1 MAEPARISQPRPGGR
16 PSTSDEPP
24 VERTVE
30 ELMAIRMQDLSGLTR
45 AELLALTDRDLPTL
59 SDLLPLRMQD
69 LPRVTRAELLALTDR
84 DLPSINDLPP
94 PDLMEQE
101 EVLIYTVSA
110 LKRVLGRHP
119 GTYVA
124 GYTLLYDTIRPDE
137 PGRVPP
143 PWLEPDVLVAFGV
156 GSHRRRSY
164 AIWQEGKPP
173 EFVMEIASV
182 STWRRDRDEKPA
194 IYESLGV
201 REYFLYDPVGGRLE
215 PRLQG
220 HVLRDGRYRPLRP
233 ERLANGERGLR
244 SETLGL
250 WAYLA
255 GPEQALRW
263 HDPVTGK
270 ALEDYAEVHAARE
283 AAEARAAEEAAAREM
298 AEARAAE
305 EAAAREMAEARIAEE
320 ATAREMAEARIA
332 EEATAREMAEARIA
346 EEATARKAAEEELAR
361 LPSLNFHAEEF
372 G

>member
-1 MAEPARISQPRPGGR
+1 ME
-16 PSTSDEPP
+16 
-24 VERTVE
+24 
-30 ELMAIRMQDLSGLTR
+30 IRMQDLPPMTR

-201 REYFLYDPVGGRLE
+201 REYFLYDPAGGRLE

-220 HVLRDGRYRPLRP
+220 HVLREGRYRALRP
-233 ERLANGERGLR
+233 ERLPNGERGLR

-250 WAYLA
+250 WAYLQ

-270 ALEDYAEVHAARE
+270 DLEDYEELYAARE
-283 AAEARAAEEAAAREM
+283 AAE
-298 AEARAAE
+298 
-305 EAAAREMAEARIAEE
+305 
-320 ATAREMAEARIA
+320 
-332 EEATAREMAEARIA
+332 
-346 EEATARKAAEEELAR
+346 EELAELRVQTRR
-361 LPSLNFHAEEF
+361 LGREPAT
-372 G
+372 

>member
-1 MAEPARISQPRPGGR
+1 MAEPARLSQPRPGGR
-16 PSTSDEPP
+16 PATPDEPP
-24 VERTVE
+24 VERSVE
-30 ELMAIRMQDLSGLTR
+30 ELMEIRIQDLPPMTR

-194 IYESLGV
+194 IYESLAV

-250 WAYLA
+250 WAYLQ

-270 ALEDYAEVHAARE
+270 DLEDYAEVHDARE
-283 AAEARAAEEAAAREM
+283 AAEARAAEEATARE
-298 AEARAAE
+298 AAE
-305 EAAAREMAEARIAEE
+305 VRVVEAAA
-320 ATAREMAEARIA
+320 
-332 EEATAREMAEARIA
+332 
-346 EEATARKAAEEELAR
+346 ARKAAEEELAELR
-361 LPSLNFHAEEF
+361 AQVRRPRRES
-372 G
+372 GT